1 MGEAEMRPEFF
12 RVDLVFEPLPSAEK
26 LPPEEPAEGKRSE
39 PLPEEMKTNI
49 RVVLHRQE
57 SFEKLQKEI
66 EDLILAKNPLVTLPG
81 NIKTS
86 EEWAKKFN
94 QILLRIVE
102 LQNKDDIKAREDE
115 LRVFLGIQNGET
127 DQNRNRRQPDD
138 TGILLRSSSQS
149 QDPMGERD
157 RHD

>member
-49 RVVLHRQE
+49 RVVLHRRDN
-57 SFEKLQKEI
+57 FEKLRKEI
-66 EDLILAKNPLVTLPG
+66 EDLILAKNPLVTLCG
-81 NIKTS
+81 SIKTS
-86 EEWAKKFN
+86 EEWAKQSS
-94 QILLRIVE
+94 QILLRIGE
-102 LQNKDDIKAREDE
+102 LQNKDDIKAKEDQ

-127 DQNRNRRQPDD
+127 DQNRHRPQSDNTD
-138 TGILLRSSSQS
+138 ILFRSSDQS
-149 QDPMGERD
+149 QDLMGERNRND
-157 RHD
+157 